1 DESESGFG
9 KPRPTY
15 SGLHDFSLPH
25 NQRKLDV
32 VDSLLELSADSGIPM
47 VHLSVA
53 FTLAHPAITSTII
66 GPRTMAQLV
75 DQLPAGD
82 LDLPDDVLDR
92 IDRIVAPG
100 TDVFI
105 GDAGYLPPEL
115 VDKRRRRR

>member
-1 DESESGFG
+1 
-9 KPRPTY
+9 
-15 SGLHDFSLPH
+15 
-25 NQRKLDV
+25 
-32 VDSLLELSADSGIPM
+32 